1 MYETGQ
7 LKKGKGVIIMNQN
20 ESDQIW
26 QQLRFYMEK
35 IFNQPLEN
43 DVRKIEYK
51 PRYIALLEMSSEN
64 PQSER

>member
-1 MYETGQ
+1 
-7 LKKGKGVIIMNQN
+7 MNQN

-43 DVRKIEYK
+43 DVQKIEYK

-64 PQSER
+64 DQNEL

>member
-1 MYETGQ
+1 
-7 LKKGKGVIIMNQN
+7 MNQN

-43 DVRKIEYK
+43 DVQKIEYK
-51 PRYIALLEMSSEN
+51 QRYIALLEMSSEHCQN
-64 PQSER
+64 DQ